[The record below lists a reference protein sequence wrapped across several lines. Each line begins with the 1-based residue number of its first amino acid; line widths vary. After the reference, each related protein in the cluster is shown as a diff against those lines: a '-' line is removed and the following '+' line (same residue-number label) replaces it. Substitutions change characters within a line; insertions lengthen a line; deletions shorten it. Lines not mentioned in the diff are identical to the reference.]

1 MQKKKVA
8 ISIGDVNGIG
18 LEIAIRAHAHIS
30 QYATPMY
37 CVHKEILEQA
47 YALLES
53 SAIESSMIKSHT
65 TQSTKALSKLPTL
78 PESSL
83 YPPPTREIPLI
94 TPGAL
99 DSLSGAYSYASF
111 THACDLVDSGECASV
126 LTLPIHKLAWK
137 QAGIPHIGHTDAL
150 KSRYGSEGI
159 MMLGCES
166 LFVALFS
173 DHIALKDVS
182 ARIHTHTLREFL
194 LNLARCVPDMNE
206 CAVLGLNPHC
216 GDGGLMGEEDALITQ
231 AITQANEALGR
242 AMFVGALPPDSAFSP
257 HNRARFKHYVSM
269 YHDVGLAPLK
279 ALYFEQSINVTLNL
293 PILRASVDHG
303 VAFDKAYKAKELSL
317 QSYINA
323 LKYVVSARG

>member
-30 QYATPMY
+30 QYATPIY
-37 CVHKEILEQA
+37 CVHDEILAQA

-53 SAIESSMIKSHT
+53 NTTES
-65 TQSTKALSKLPTL
+65 TQALPRLPAH
-78 PESSL
+78 SL
-83 YPPPTREIPLI
+83 CPPPTREIPLI

-279 ALYFEQSINVTLNL
+279 ALYFEESINVTLNL

-303 VAFDKAYKAKELSL
+303 VAFDKAYKAKELNL

-323 LKYVVSARG
+323 LKYLVSVHG

>member
-37 CVHKEILEQA
+37 CVHNEILDLA

-53 SAIESSMIKSHT
+53 NT
-65 TQSTKALSKLPTL
+65 TKPPQTLPKLPAHCL
-78 PESSL
+78 C
-83 YPPPTREIPLI
+83 PPPTREIPLI
-94 TPGAL
+94 TPGVL

-111 THACDLVDSGECASV
+111 THACDLVDSGECAGV
-126 LTLPIHKLAWK
+126 LTLPIHKLAWQK
-137 QAGIPHIGHTDAL
+137 AGIPHIGHTDAL

-173 DHIALKDVS
+173 DHIALKEVS
-182 ARIHTHTLREFL
+182 ARIQTHTLREFL
-194 LNLARCVPDMNE
+194 LTLARCLPTMNE

-231 AITQANEALGR
+231 AITQANKTLGK
-242 AMFVGALPPDSAFSP
+242 AVFVGAMPPDSAFSP

-303 VAFDKAYKAKELSL
+303 VAFDKAYKARELSL

-323 LKYVVSARG
+323 LKYVVSAHG

>member
-1 MQKKKVA
+1 MQKKRVA
-8 ISIGDVNGIG
+8 ISIGDINGIG

-30 QYATPMY
+30 QYATPIY
-37 CVHKEILEQA
+37 CVHKEVLEQA

-53 SAIESSMIKSHT
+53 SATESSQTKSHAA
-65 TQSTKALSKLPTL
+65 QSTKALPKL

-83 YPPPTREIPLI
+83 CPPPTREIPLI
-94 TPGAL
+94 TPGAI

-111 THACDLVDSGECASV
+111 THACDLVDSTECAAV

-150 KSRYGSEGI
+150 KNRYGSEGI
-159 MMLGCES
+159 MMLGCQS

-182 ARIHTHTLREFL
+182 ARISAHALREFL
-194 LNLARCVPDMNE
+194 LNLTRCVPTMSE

-231 AITQANEALGR
+231 AIVQANEALGR
-242 AMFVGALPPDSAFSP
+242 AMFVGAMPPDSAFSP
-257 HNRARFKHYVSM
+257 HNRARFRHYVSM

-293 PILRASVDHG
+293 PILRTSVDHG
-303 VAFDKAYKAKELSL
+303 VAFDKAYKARELSL

-323 LKYVVSARG
+323 LKYVVSAHG